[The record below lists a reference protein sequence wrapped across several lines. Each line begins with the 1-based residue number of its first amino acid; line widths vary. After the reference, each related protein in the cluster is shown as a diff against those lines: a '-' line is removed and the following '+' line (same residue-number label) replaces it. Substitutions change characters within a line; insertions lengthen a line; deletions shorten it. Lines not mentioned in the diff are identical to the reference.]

1 MKKKKFLITW
11 YTNPGNEYA
20 HKHQIICNSK
30 RSANILYNELAK
42 QDETVYIK
50 MEYQQKWIKNID

>member
-11 YTNPGNEYA
+11 YANSGNEYA

-42 QDETVYIK
+42 QDETIYIK
-50 MEYQQKWIKNID
+50 MEYQQK